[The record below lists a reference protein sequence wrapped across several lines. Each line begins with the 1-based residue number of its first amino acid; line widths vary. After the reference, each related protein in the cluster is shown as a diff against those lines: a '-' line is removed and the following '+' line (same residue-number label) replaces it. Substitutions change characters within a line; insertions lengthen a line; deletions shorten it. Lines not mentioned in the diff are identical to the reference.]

1 MQPVVPSLAMAVTID
16 PKPRIRLPL
25 GDSPEPKFTR
35 SRSWLPLAIMA
46 WVGAVV
52 VAHGMIYGWLPGY
65 TNSARVP
72 SAYDSTVTAP
82 VEKIGAAV
90 SSGVE
95 STESVAPAA
104 LPSAAPRDPEQLPDC
119 ETAVRDKAAEGD
131 IDESLP
137 LDLSRSPFGA
147 LLESR
152 NWAKACRTSHPR
164 RIHLCVAVR
173 DGELLGA
180 TVTTDPADSSV
191 AKCVIRA
198 IARLSLVPDST
209 LRKVHLTIDL
219 PSDRSR

>member
-1 MQPVVPSLAMAVTID
+1 MQPVVASLAMAVTID

-25 GDSPEPKFTR
+25 GDSPEPKFAR

-46 WVGAVV
+46 WIVAVA

-65 TNSARVP
+65 RNSARVP
-72 SAYDSTVTAP
+72 SAHDSTVVAP
-82 VEKIGAAV
+82 VAQIGATV

-95 STESVAPAA
+95 TTESVAPTA
-104 LPSAAPRDPEQLPDC
+104 LPSADPKDPEQLPDC

-180 TVTTDPADSSV
+180 TVTTDPADQSV
-191 AKCVIRA
+191 AKCVVRA